1 VIRRAEQNDIQPLAE
16 LWARAF
22 PGERTVEQRVR
33 HLETGGVF
41 GGIDTA
47 WVTVREGRIVGA
59 FRGYSLTQHMHGT
72 AWRMLGLAA
81 VAVDET
87 VRRSGLGR
95 ELCVN
100 AIRIGRERGDVF
112 SVLYPFRPDFYH
124 SLGWGY
130 VGEMYA
136 FRFRPE
142 SLSAKPTIGTV
153 RRATPDDIAAIAA
166 CYTRVA
172 RESNGLI
179 TRTSRIWRSH
189 LEGDGTHVYV
199 TGTRGINGYTIVNYG
214 RAPSPDDRPLHV
226 REIVAEDQ
234 HNYDTLVAW
243 LASQR
248 DTWRIIQ
255 YDASRDERFDLR
267 LVEPRPPGFRTAR
280 YLWTPVARVIR
291 GPMLRVLDVQAAL
304 EQRAQWRSG
313 TPIRFT
319 LSVTDDM
326 VPENKGPFVVDF
338 NGDRVSV
345 ERGSEQG
352 LALRCTAPV
361 FAQIYAGELTVSEG
375 MSLGGAEATGD
386 VSSIDALF
394 RTTRCFRLLDE
405 F

>member
-1 VIRRAEQNDIQPLAE
+1 
-16 LWARAF
+16 
-22 PGERTVEQRVR
+22 VR

-41 GGIDTA
+41 GGVDTA
-47 WVTVREGRIVGA
+47 WLAERDNRVVGA
-59 FRGYSLTQHMHGT
+59 FRAYSLTQHMHGT

-87 VRRSGLGR
+87 ARRGGLGR
-95 ELCVN
+95 DLCVH
-100 AIRIGRERGDVF
+100 AIRIGRERGDVL

-136 FRFRPE
+136 HRFRPE
-142 SLSAKPTIGTV
+142 SLAARATIAAV
-153 RRATPDDIAAIAA
+153 RRATADDIAAIGA
-166 CYTRVA
+166 CYARVA
-172 RESNGLI
+172 RDSNGLI
-179 TRTSRIWRSH
+179 TRTTRIWRSH

-199 TGTRGINGYTIVNYG
+199 TGTRGITGYVIVRYG
-214 RAPSPDDRPLHV
+214 RAHSPDRRPLHV

-234 HNYDTLVAW
+234 HSYDALVAW
-243 LASQR
+243 IASQR
-248 DTWRIIQ
+248 DSWRIVQ

-313 TPIRFT
+313 TPVRFT
-319 LSVTDDM
+319 LSVSDDL
-326 VPENKGPFVVDF
+326 VPENRGPFLVDF
-338 NGDRVSV
+338 NGDRVAV
-345 ERGSEQG
+345 ERGSTTG
-352 LALRCTAPV
+352 FALRCTAPL
-361 FAQIYAGELTVSEG
+361 FAQIFAGELTVAEG

-386 VSSIDALF
+386 VSAIDALF
-394 RTTRCFRLLDE
+394 RTARCFRLLDE